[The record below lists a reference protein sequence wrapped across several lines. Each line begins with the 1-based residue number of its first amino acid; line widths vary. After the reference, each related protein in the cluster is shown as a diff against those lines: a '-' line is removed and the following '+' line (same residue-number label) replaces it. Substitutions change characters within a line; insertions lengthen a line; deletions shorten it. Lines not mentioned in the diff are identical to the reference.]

1 MSTLRPSGRFS
12 GQLFGDR
19 DSWALHTNLTHHR
32 RVEVDS
38 LLEPYRDS

>member
-1 MSTLRPSGRFS
+1 MSTLRPGGRFS

-19 DSWALHTNLTHHR
+19 DSWALHVHLTHHR
-32 RVEVDS
+32 RVEVES